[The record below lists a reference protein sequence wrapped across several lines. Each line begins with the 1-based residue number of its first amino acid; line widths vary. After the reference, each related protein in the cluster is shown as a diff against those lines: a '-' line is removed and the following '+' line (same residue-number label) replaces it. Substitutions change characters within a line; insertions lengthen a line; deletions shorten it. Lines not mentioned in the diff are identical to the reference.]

1 MKKLTLAFALI
12 SMAAMVSLA
21 AADTKDSS
29 KQPPKMPEQ
38 ITLTGTVQ
46 KGSGDT
52 IATLKAS
59 DGKIYKLETAKVPNN
74 VGKASADGNP
84 PPAPPANEK
93 NSAKSTGKQPEPP
106 KPATEADIKAFIG
119 KKATVKGF
127 IPGSKAPDD
136 TKKDLSKVPAKEDSF
151 IVMSISD
158 K

>member
-1 MKKLTLAFALI
+1 MKKITFAFVLI
-12 SMAAMVSLA
+12 SMAAMLSLS
-21 AADTKDSS
+21 AADTG

-38 ITLTGTVQ
+38 ISLTGTVQ

-52 IATLKAS
+52 IATLMTN
-59 DGKIYKLETAKVPNN
+59 DGKIYKLETAKAPSNAD
-74 VGKASADGNP
+74 KANAEGNP

-93 NSAKSTGKQPEPP
+93 NSANTAGNLPQPP
-106 KPATEADIKAFIG
+106 KAATEADIRAFIG
-119 KKATVKGF
+119 KKATVTGF

-136 TKKDLSKVPAKEDSF
+136 TKKDLSKVPAKGDSI